1 MGEKQNA
8 RRVLSLILPVV
19 KGDNLLLKLR
29 GKKLKNTITVVERAL
44 IK

>member
-1 MGEKQNA
+1 MIFEKIWKFQNGGKINA

-29 GKKLKNTITVVERAL
+29 GKNRKI
-44 IK
+44 